1 MSDRVN
7 QEELFSEI
15 HRIVEI
21 DDTLLRKIFN
31 TLPKIVANG
40 LKKDKQVKIP
50 GLCSFSPKSLN
61 ACVLKI
67 RGEEVHVP
75 ARKSILVRPTSGL
88 LTLIK

>member
-1 MSDRVN
+1 MAPRVN

-21 DDTLLRKIFN
+21 DDDLLRKIFRI
-31 TLPKIVANG
+31 LPKIVSSG
-40 LKKDKQVKIP
+40 IKSEKQVKIP
-50 GLCSFSPKSLN
+50 GLCSFSPKKLN
-61 ACVLKI
+61 ACTLKI

-75 ARKSILVRPTSGL
+75 ARKSVLIRPTSSL